1 MSAGFV
7 AVAPDGRGF
16 VRDGRPFVPWGLNY
30 DRSYHRGADVLLEE
44 LLERDPAKLD
54 ADFARARAWGANTIR
69 LFLQHARYQPQP
81 GRIEARA
88 LEGLD
93 VAVAAARRQG
103 LLVDLTGLSHIDTS
117 APATWYA
124 TASDAEILAAEAHFW
139 EALARHFAEEPA
151 IFCFNLQNEPTV
163 NWQDRPLDH
172 HGVLRHAGWAALLL
186 RQPPPQGSARRVG
199 EWVRGHYAGPE
210 ALARAWADFPTPVE
224 DWEHIEPPPGERRGD
239 PRLLDFQAFREDY
252 AERWTRT
259 LVTAIRRHDRRHLI
273 TIGLL
278 PSSVPL
284 IGPARQYSGFAPGR
298 LAPYL
303 DFLAI
308 HLYPQRAAPPGEV
321 LEANLTHH
329 ELVLLALLAGSGG
342 KPVVVE
348 EWFALGEGLRQGH
361 ISWGGW
367 FDAFLGC
374 SRPLASGWVSFY
386 HALLNDRPGAA
397 VAPAYQEW
405 LERFRATGR
414 AVEDG
419 DFPGPRRAEQGRE
432 QGREQAGGADFVLD
446 GPALL
451 TSGAA
456 RAEALD
462 AYGALRGGAPS
473 GKRAP
478 EAGPATARGTLG
490 RRRASGIGLRQ
501 GVRAPIREPR
511 AESREVRDGASLREG
526 QRWRAQRGWGG
537 QRACRMSVAPGGP
550 SSWGPPRW
558 RGAPPAGLR
567 AGGDAAGAGDGPGQR
582 DDRLLARPRHFR
594 RSVRVDG
601 PLGELVRAGRRAG
614 EGGGDRD
621 RPLRH
626 RGQVRH
632 GRRWGQR
639 PRPDRRPGAGRGPQP
654 GPAGSRP
661 RACRTGSSA
670 TAWTST
676 SSGSRPSRRPPG
688 RVSST
693 PCRTTAPWSSTTGT
707 RPSSG
712 RWGST
717 RSARRR
723 PGTSSGTTPPGSTCG
738 AGTGSG
744 AGSASTPSP
753 AASTGSSPGPGA
765 TAPSS
770 SPAREASASPS

>member
-7 AVAPDGRGF
+7 AVAPGGRGF
-16 VRDGRPFVPWGLNY
+16 ERDGRPFVPWGLNY

-54 ADFARARAWGANTIR
+54 ADFAQARASGANTIR

-93 VAVAAARRQG
+93 VAVAAARRHG

-124 TASDAEILAAEAHFW
+124 TASDEEILAAEAHFW

-163 NWQDRPLDH
+163 NWQDSRLITTGYFAMPDGRRFSYVNSHLKE
-172 HGVLRHAGWAALLL
+172 VRAAW
-186 RQPPPQGSARRVG
+186 G
-199 EWVRGHYAGPE
+199 EWVRGRYAGPG

-224 DWEHIEPPPGERRGD
+224 DWEHVEPPQGERRGD

-298 LAPYL
+298 VAPYL

-321 LEANLTHH
+321 LGANLAHH
-329 ELVLLALLAGSGG
+329 ELVLLALLAGGGG

-367 FDAFLGC
+367 FDAFLAC

-397 VAPAYQEW
+397 VPPAYQEW

-414 AVEDG
+414 AVEAG
-419 DFPGPRRAEQGRE
+419 DFPGPRSGDQGRDQGRE
-432 QGREQAGGADFVLD
+432 PAGGADFVLD

-456 RAEALD
+456 RAEALE
-462 AYGALRGGAPS
+462 AYGALRGG
-473 GKRAP
+473 
-478 EAGPATARGTLG
+478 
-490 RRRASGIGLRQ
+490 
-501 GVRAPIREPR
+501 
-511 AESREVRDGASLREG
+511 
-526 QRWRAQRGWGG
+526 
-537 QRACRMSVAPGGP
+537 
-550 SSWGPPRW
+550 PPR
-558 RGAPPAGLR
+558 RGAP
-567 AGGDAAGAGDGPGQR
+567 
-582 DDRLLARPRHFR
+582 
-594 RSVRVDG
+594 
-601 PLGELVRAGRRAG
+601 
-614 EGGGDRD
+614 
-621 RPLRH
+621 
-626 RGQVRH
+626 RGQ
-632 GRRWGQR
+632 GQR
-639 PRPDRRPGAGRGPQP
+639 PPGVRWAGVEPRGP
-654 GPAGSRP
+654 G
-661 RACRTGSSA
+661 
-670 TAWTST
+670 
-676 SSGSRPSRRPPG
+676 
-688 RVSST
+688 
-693 PCRTTAPWSSTTGT
+693 
-707 RPSSG
+707 SG
-712 RWGST
+712 R
-717 RSARRR
+717 
-723 PGTSSGTTPPGSTCG
+723 
-738 AGTGSG
+738 
-744 AGSASTPSP
+744 
-753 AASTGSSPGPGA
+753 
-765 TAPSS
+765 
-770 SPAREASASPS
+770 E